1 MSAAEGLSSDQMGS
15 PFRKKMRVLLPVGPI
30 GAWVLIAPGS
40 ITIDPDTAGTYKA
53 ARTGAIVQ
61 HEPGVVVIR
70 RKLLPALFHSH
81 LLVVR
86 GSTPSGVEVT
96 AGVEITA
103 SKWKHIEAL
112 LAATGFVVRP
122 VDTKHSTAAEFR
134 RLVV

>member
-1 MSAAEGLSSDQMGS
+1 MGS
-15 PFRKKMRVLLPVGPI
+15 PFRQKMRVLLPVGPI
-30 GAWVLIAPGS
+30 GAWVMIAPGA
-40 ITIDPDTAGTYKA
+40 ITIDPDTAGTYKS

-61 HEPGVVVIR
+61 HERGVVVIR

-86 GSTPSGVEVT
+86 GSTPASVEVT
-96 AGVEITA
+96 VGVEITA
-103 SKWKHIEAL
+103 SEWKHIGAI

-122 VDTKHSTAAEFR
+122 VETKYSTAAELR